1 MQLKESF
8 AFDKQSFKILG
19 FTDLGKATPE
29 NQKEKLGNHAV
40 VIMYQP
46 FSGAW
51 VQPIGRDLKKIFP
64 RYECHILNLYANFHP
79 YLFFHSLD
87 RLIFKPRCSSR

>member
-19 FTDLGKATPE
+19 FTDVGKATPE

-40 VIMYQP
+40 VIMSCTNHFLVHGFNP
-46 FSGAW
+46 
-51 VQPIGRDLKKIFP
+51 
-64 RYECHILNLYANFHP
+64 
-79 YLFFHSLD
+79 
-87 RLIFKPRCSSR
+87 